1 MLLMTQTNQSLKQ
14 RKDKYPLTMFL
25 ALIYFAVSLCMFAFI
40 NMPNATALRKIS
52 VPYIKAWVVDY
63 HTVFTYIFVA
73 VFIVAVLVEYR
84 TVQINAVTL
93 LLAVKCLLDMITLFI
108 EDKLMTHFSVFASSL
123 GMLTS
128 YLIASQVSKG
138 HRFFAWIFILFA
150 SVLSLQ
156 SLWGMFVSP
165 EPYFSVHYKNHLV
178 IPYGAT
184 NIIATALIPTFF
196 LYKKIENKVLKIGYI
211 TLVTLG
217 IIATKSR
224 GGMVLFAICLLIK
237 LVLYCKKNNSW
248 KWLYIALGSLAIVF
262 FVLLCFHEF
271 RYFLIGFS
279 GGELTFDAL
288 TSGRVTLMIDNLLA
302 AFEKPILGHGL
313 GTYHSA
319 NHFNIPQDAHN
330 LFVALLY
337 RCGIVGLTVYIA
349 ALALVFRQAKEEKK
363 FTSVWFLFL
372 LIMLA
377 NSMFEVCYQSY
388 KCDVIF
394 WFVAGL
400 LNAKP
405 RPEKRKFL

>member
-1 MLLMTQTNQSLKQ
+1 MTQTNQSLKQ

-40 NMPNATALRKIS
+40 NMPNATAHRKIS
-52 VPYIKAWVVDY
+52 VPYIAAWVVDY

-73 VFIVAVLVEYR
+73 VFIVAVLIEYKSLNVNLV
-84 TVQINAVTL
+84 TV
-93 LLAVKCLLDMITLFI
+93 LLAAKCLLDLVTLFV
-108 EDKLMTHFSVFASSL
+108 ENKLMTHFSVFASSL

-128 YLIASQVSKG
+128 YLIASQVCKG
-138 HRFFAWIFILFA
+138 HNFFIWLFILFA

-156 SLWGMFVSP
+156 SIWGMFVSP
-165 EPYFSVHYKNHLV
+165 EPYFSIYYKNHLI

-196 LYKKIENKVLKIGYI
+196 LYKKIENKALRIGYI

-224 GGMVLFAICLLIK
+224 GGMVLFAVCLLIK

-262 FVLLCFHEF
+262 CILLCFHEF

-288 TSGRVTLMIDNLLA
+288 TSGRVTLMVDNFLA
-302 AFEKPILGHGL
+302 ALEKPVFGHGL
-313 GTYHSA
+313 GAYHSA

-330 LFVALLY
+330 LFVALFY
-337 RCGIVGLTVYIA
+337 RCGIVGLAVYVA
-349 ALALVFRQAKEEKK
+349 ALALVFKQAKVEKK
-363 FTSVWFLFL
+363 LSSVWFVFL
-372 LIMLA
+372 VIMLA

-400 LNAKP
+400 INASP
-405 RPEKRKFL
+405 REEKRKLL

>member
-1 MLLMTQTNQSLKQ
+1 MINLLIKLFVGKNADASDSKVRAKYASLAGITGIIVNVLLFIGK
-14 RKDKYPLTMFL
+14 LTVGIL
-25 ALIYFAVSLCMFAFI
+25 AASVAIIADAGNNIADAGSAIVALIGFHLASKPVDKEHPLGHGRLEYIAGFIVDMLIILVGFELITSSVDKIFNPVLPTVGNITLILLGVAILVKIWLFAFYSKIAKTI
-40 NMPNATALRKIS
+40 NSSVIKASALDSLTDCIATALVLVSS
-52 VPYIKAWVVDY
+52 VVARVWGVSIDGYAG
-63 HTVFTYIFVA
+63 IFVA

-156 SLWGMFVSP
+156 SLWGMFVST
-165 EPYFSVHYKNHLV
+165 EPYFSVYYKNHLI

-196 LYKKIENKVLKIGYI
+196 LYKKIENKALKIGYI

-237 LVLYCKKNNSW
+237 LVLYCKKNNNW
-248 KWLYIALGSLAIVF
+248 K
-262 FVLLCFHEF
+262 
-271 RYFLIGFS
+271 
-279 GGELTFDAL
+279 
-288 TSGRVTLMIDNLLA
+288 
-302 AFEKPILGHGL
+302 
-313 GTYHSA
+313 
-319 NHFNIPQDAHN
+319 
-330 LFVALLY
+330 
-337 RCGIVGLTVYIA
+337 
-349 ALALVFRQAKEEKK
+349 
-363 FTSVWFLFL
+363 
-372 LIMLA
+372 
-377 NSMFEVCYQSY
+377 
-388 KCDVIF
+388 
-394 WFVAGL
+394 
-400 LNAKP
+400 
-405 RPEKRKFL
+405 